1 MAINQEL
8 INYIQNQL
16 VQSKYRINAFTKT
29 SDGKLYPTRNI
40 YVKLKQY
47 VDDFI
52 KRGSEKRWVIIP
64 GLRGV
69 GKTTVLAQIFLHLE
83 STENESV
90 NKLYFALDDAINIL
104 DVSLKDIIAGYE
116 QLIGTSFEKLTKPTF
131 IFIDEVQSDPKW
143 AVTLKTLFD
152 RTKKVFIF
160 CSGSSALHLQT
171 NADVARRAHLEKL
184 FPMSFTEFQK
194 IKYNVFP
201 IKDLRQ
207 ELKLGL
213 YYSDDVEAVFDRI
226 KSLENKV
233 NKYWSSVDRLSIREY
248 LSKGNLPFTINEP
261 NDMLLYNAIDTL
273 LDKIVINDIKEL
285 SKFSKSTLGTIKRLL
300 FLLADSSDVLSLNKL
315 STLLSPTTTVT
326 IANILK
332 YLENAELL
340 IRVLPYGSNVSKVK
354 KPSKYLFMS
363 PSIREQLLSISGN
376 QATMQMR
383 QGKLLEDASGLSL
396 YREFVVPHKG
406 SLTYDNSEKSAD
418 FILEIENKRKIA
430 IEIGMGKKDGSQVK
444 RTTKERKC
452 NYGLV
457 FSSSELYLDKA
468 NKMVKVPLD
477 YFLLT

>member
-8 INYIQNQL
+8 INYLQNQL
-16 VQSKYRINAFTKT
+16 VQSKYRVGAFTKT
-29 SDGKLYPTRNI
+29 SSGKLYPTRNI
-40 YVKLKQY
+40 YIKLKQY

-52 KRGSEKRWVIIP
+52 KKSSEKRWVIIP

-69 GKTTVLAQIFLHLE
+69 GKTTILAQIFSHLE
-83 STENESV
+83 STENENV
-90 NKLYFALDDAINIL
+90 NKLYFSLDDAINIL
-104 DVSLKDIIAGYE
+104 DISLKDIIAGYE
-116 QLIGTSFEKLTKPTF
+116 QLIGTSFEKLVKPTF

-143 AVTLKTLFD
+143 AITLKTLYD
-152 RTKKVFIF
+152 RTKKVFII

-194 IKYNVFP
+194 IKYNVLP
-201 IKDLRQ
+201 IKDLKK
-207 ELKLGL
+207 ELKLSL
-213 YYSDDVEAVFDRI
+213 YYSEDAEMVFQRL
-226 KSLENKV
+226 KALENKI
-233 NKYWSSVDRLSIREY
+233 NKYWSQVDRLTIREY

-261 NDMLLYNAIDTL
+261 DDRLLYNAIDTL

-300 FLLADSSDVLSLNKL
+300 FLLADATDVMSLNKL
-315 STLLSPTTTVT
+315 STLLSATPVT
-326 IANILK
+326 IANILR

-340 IRVLPYGSNVSKVK
+340 IRVPPYGSNVSKVK

-396 YREFVVPHKG
+396 YREFVIPHKG

-430 IEIGMGKKDGSQVK
+430 IEVGMGKKDGSQVK
-444 RTTKERKC
+444 KTTKDRKC
-452 NYGLV
+452 DYGLV